1 MHAAWHFWFAVSF
14 CGESGVRKLGLGG
27 THPLTQRYATQV
39 NLRFNLL
46 RFLRP
51 FVLSCRQMSI
61 FSLKFVVNSNRKTD
75 KFLCLPQSVLV
86 LACCQFSERKVWKE
100 QVNRSFCIC

>member
-1 MHAAWHFWFAVSF
+1 M
-14 CGESGVRKLGLGG
+14 G
-27 THPLTQRYATQV
+27 
-39 NLRFNLL
+39 
-46 RFLRP
+46 FLRP

-61 FSLKFVVNSNRKTD
+61 FTLKFMVNSNRKTG
-75 KFLCLPQSVLV
+75 KILYLPQSVLA